1 MILQYNMKANEEKIT
16 NDGHDNETTTET
28 TATTSINDCI
38 INDREMK
45 DILSK
50 SQPCKTR
57 KQTVD
62 VLQAMVTG
70 GPSSLSTRLSNVHGM
85 GPLLVSDIP
94 FSCLPTTTAT
104 DENNKKRKKG
114 VILGIDEAGR
124 GPVLGPMTYAAAYWH
139 PNESETIPS
148 TFNDSKQLSAM
159 TRSKLFQDIQDNTN
173 IGFVLRVLHASELS
187 RNMTRAKPY
196 NLNAMSHDAAIQ
208 MIHAVLDAGV
218 TLDTCYIDTVGIAE
232 SYQRKLE
239 LEFAGLNIKF
249 VVETKADANYAPCS
263 AASVVAKVSRDRML
277 ETWAWSEG
285 QDFEPVNDREYGSGY
300 PSDPKCKEWLENNFV
315 HDLFGFPDFVR
326 FSWGPAKLAV
336 KEKGVEVKWQAE
348 EEDDE
353 NASQMKMN
361 AFLQAAMKNGSGGE
375 SDTIG
380 RKRKRFQFF
389 DNIKLSIVDK
399 MIET

>member
-94 FSCLPTTTAT
+94 FSCLPTTTTT

-159 TRSKLFQDIQDNTN
+159 TRSKLHTETQN
-173 IGFVLRVLHASELS
+173 
-187 RNMTRAKPY
+187 P
-196 NLNAMSHDAAIQ
+196 
-208 MIHAVLDAGV
+208 
-218 TLDTCYIDTVGIAE
+218 AE
-232 SYQRKLE
+232 
-239 LEFAGLNIKF
+239 F
-249 VVETKADANYAPCS
+249 
-263 AASVVAKVSRDRML
+263 
-277 ETWAWSEG
+277 
-285 QDFEPVNDREYGSGY
+285 
-300 PSDPKCKEWLENNFV
+300 
-315 HDLFGFPDFVR
+315 
-326 FSWGPAKLAV
+326 
-336 KEKGVEVKWQAE
+336 
-348 EEDDE
+348 
-353 NASQMKMN
+353 
-361 AFLQAAMKNGSGGE
+361 
-375 SDTIG
+375 
-380 RKRKRFQFF
+380 
-389 DNIKLSIVDK
+389 
-399 MIET
+399 IEI